1 MDKRIQDLAVITSP
15 ADTDLIAIDALTGGT
30 TRAMSVEKVK
40 EYVLDGQEVGGTDP
54 GDIIDNG
61 AIQTLTHKTLTS
73 PKINEDVT
81 VTATATE
88 LNTMDGITAST
99 AELNKLDGATAST
112 AELNYVTGVTSDIQ
126 TQLDGKASTEDYVR
140 VYKDDVTASSS
151 TWTITSTEIMT
162 QLGWT
167 DCEVNYHLTIEV
179 GHKLGVNNWE
189 VKKVVDMNTKTS
201 YSTLVLNDIE
211 ITTVSGDEY
220 WVAITVEKKYTAA

>member
-15 ADTDLIAIDALTGGT
+15 ADNDLIAIDALTGGT
-30 TRAMSVEKVK
+30 TRAMSVLKIR

-54 GDIIDNG
+54 GDIIDNE

-126 TQLDGKASTEDYVR
+126 TQLDGKA
-140 VYKDDVTASSS
+140 
-151 TWTITSTEIMT
+151 
-162 QLGWT
+162 G
-167 DCEVNYHLTIEV
+167 N
-179 GHKLGVNNWE
+179 
-189 VKKVVDMNTKTS
+189 VD
-201 YSTLVLNDIE
+201 
-211 ITTVSGDEY
+211 
-220 WVAITVEKKYTAA
+220 W